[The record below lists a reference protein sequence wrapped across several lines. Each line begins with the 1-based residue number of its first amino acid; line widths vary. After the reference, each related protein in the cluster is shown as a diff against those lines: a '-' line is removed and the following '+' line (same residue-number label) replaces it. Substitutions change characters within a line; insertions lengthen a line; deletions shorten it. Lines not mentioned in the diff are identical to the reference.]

1 VLLFETAT
9 AMSFDKIKAIYRNR
23 LVQHILFWLIS
34 YYVLLSLFTPSG
46 KIEKIDIIYTT
57 LFLATIMPGIYVNLS
72 ILIPRFLS
80 PKRYFLYGIL
90 LAATIVATAGFNL
103 LFFDK
108 WVSYILPEY
117 YFISYYEFFDIIKFV
132 VTFIGITSLL
142 KLSKGWFELSEAKN
156 RLSQLQ
162 KEKAETE
169 LKALKGQIN
178 PHFLFNSLNSIYS
191 LALNHSEK
199 TPEIVLKLSDI
210 MRYII
215 YEASVDRVALT
226 KEIKYLENYIEL
238 QKLRTDNRATITFEI
253 TGDPEN
259 IRIAPLLFFPL
270 IENSFKHGIKGAT
283 SQSFVHIDLQMTE
296 DDITLTVEN
305 NKGITDDVEK
315 KEYKG
320 IGLANVKKRLEMI
333 YPGNHRLKI
342 TDGEETFKVELTIN
356 HAK

>member
-1 VLLFETAT
+1 
-9 AMSFDKIKAIYRNR
+9 MSFDKIKTIYRNR
-23 LVQHILFWLIS
+23 LVQHILFWLVS
-34 YYVLLSLFTPSG
+34 YYVLLNLFTPSG
-46 KIEKIDIIYTT
+46 KIEKIDIIYTA
-57 LFLATIMPGIYVNLS
+57 LFLATIFPGIYTNLS
-72 ILIPRFLS
+72 ILIPRYLS
-80 PKRYFLYGIL
+80 RKRYFVYGIL
-90 LAATIVATAGFNL
+90 LAITTLATAGFNL

-108 WVSYILPEY
+108 WVSYILPGY
-117 YFISYYEFFDIIKFV
+117 YFISYYEFFDIVKFV

-142 KLSKGWFELSEAKN
+142 KLSKGWFELSEAKH

-191 LALNHSEK
+191 LALSHSEK

-215 YEASVDRVALT
+215 YEANVDRVKLT
-226 KEIKYLENYIEL
+226 KEIQYLKDYIEM

-259 IRIAPLLFFPL
+259 VRIAPLLFFPL

-283 SQSFVHIDLQMTE
+283 SQSFVFIKLQTTDE
-296 DDITLTVEN
+296 FVTLTVEN

-333 YPGNHRLKI
+333 YPGAHQLKI

>member
-1 VLLFETAT
+1 VLLFETGT
-9 AMSFDKIKAIYRNR
+9 AMNIDKIKNIYRNR
-23 LVQHILFWLIS
+23 IVQHILFWCVS
-34 YYVLLSLFTPSG
+34 YYVLLNLFTPSG
-46 KIEKIDIIYTT
+46 KIEKIDIIYTI
-57 LFLATIMPGIYVNLS
+57 LFLVTIIPGIYVNLS
-72 ILIPRFLS
+72 ILIPRYLS
-80 PKRYFLYGIL
+80 RNRYFVYGIL
-90 LAATIVATAGFNL
+90 LAMTILATAGFNL

-108 WVSYILPEY
+108 WVSYLLPGY
-117 YFISYYEFFDIIKFV
+117 YFISYYEFFDIVKFV
-132 VTFIGITSLL
+132 VVFVGITTLL
-142 KLSKGWFELSEAKN
+142 KLSKGWFELSEAKH
-156 RLSQLQ
+156 RLNQLQ
-162 KEKAETE
+162 KEKVETE

-191 LALNHSEK
+191 LALSHSDK

-226 KEIKYLENYIEL
+226 KEIKYLEDYIEL
-238 QKLRTDNRATITFEI
+238 QKLRTDNRATVTFEM
-253 TGDPEN
+253 TGTPEN

-270 IENSFKHGIKGAT
+270 IENSFKHGIKGVT
-283 SQSFVHIDLQMTE
+283 SQSFVHINLQMTE
-296 DDITLTVEN
+296 DHVTLTVEN
-305 NKGITDDVEK
+305 NKGVTDDVEK

-333 YPGNHRLKI
+333 YPVNHQLRI